1 MKSGQVLGTVVA
13 VLLVGGVALYAQRG
27 GAPDMKP
34 GGAPDMQNGA
44 SQPMPSPGMSGMRA
58 GGPSG
63 ERMGG
68 HEGPH
73 GCLPMM
79 PDPAGMLKAGASEQQ
94 VQALEEFAFEQQV
107 KRIDLK
113 AAAEKADLTVE
124 HLMRAS
130 SLDEKAVGQ
139 AVDALTQARGELF
152 KLDIASR
159 IKVRQLLGE
168 DILRKL
174 REQCLP
180 DRMERRGLGHV
191 GQYRGDGP
199 DAGRPGAA
207 PKDAGSCPP
216 PDRAE

>member
-1 MKSGQVLGTVVA
+1 MKTGQVLGTVVA

-27 GAPDMKP
+27 GSPDMKP

-44 SQPMPSPGMSGMRA
+44 SQPMPPPGMPDMRA
-58 GGPSG
+58 GGPADG
-63 ERMGG
+63 RMVG
-68 HEGPH
+68 HGGPH
-73 GCLPMM
+73 GCRAMM

-94 VQALEEFAFEQQV
+94 VQALDEFAFEQQV
-107 KRIDLK
+107 KRIDLN

-139 AVDALTQARGELF
+139 AVDTLTQARGELF

-159 IKVRQLLGE
+159 IKVRQVLGE

-174 REQCLP
+174 REQCPP
-180 DRMERRGLGHV
+180 DRMERRGTGPVDQH
-191 GQYRGDGP
+191 RGDGP
-199 DAGRPGAA
+199 DAGRPEAA
-207 PKDAGSCPP
+207 PKDAGICPP
-216 PDRAE
+216 PEHAE